1 MKKTLLLLGSL
12 TVFLTADLSV
22 NQIENMVNKIH
33 HKRVGINLDTLDSTK
48 DPFVQVQESNNT
60 TVIFVAPTKTASKE
74 AKLILHSIINNKA
87 FINDQWKSVGDSIF
101 GYTLK
106 HIGNRGVVLRNNTHI
121 KKLFLRKEREN
132 FITLEERE

>member
-12 TVFLTADLSV
+12 TVFLSADLSV
-22 NQIENMVNKIH
+22 EQIQSMVNKIH
-33 HKRVGINLDTLDSTK
+33 QKREGINLDTLASTK
-48 DPFVQVQESNNT
+48 EPFIRVQESNTT
-60 TVIFVAPTKTASKE
+60 TVFVIPTKTKTKE

-106 HIGNRGVVLRNNTHI
+106 HIGNRGVVLRNDNHI
-121 KKLFLRKEREN
+121 KKLFLRKKREN
-132 FITLEERE
+132 FITLEER

>member
-1 MKKTLLLLGSL
+1 MKKTLLLFGSL

-22 NQIENMVNKIH
+22 DQIENMVNKIH
-33 HKRVGINLDTLDSTK
+33 QKREGVKLDTLEKTK
-48 DPFVQVQESNNT
+48 EPFVRIQESNTT
-60 TVIFVAPTKTASKE
+60 TVFIIPTKTETKE

-87 FINDQWKSVGDSIF
+87 FINDQWKSVGDNIF

-106 HIGNRGVVLRNNTHI
+106 HIGSRGVVLRNDNHI

-132 FITLEERE
+132 FITLEER

>member
-12 TVFLTADLSV
+12 TVFLAADLSV
-22 NQIENMVNKIH
+22 DQIENMVNKIH
-33 HKRVGINLDTLDSTK
+33 QKREGVKLETLETTK
-48 DPFVQVQESNNT
+48 EPFVRLEEESDT
-60 TVIFVAPTKTASKE
+60 TVFIPTKEGKKE

-87 FINDQWKSVGDSIF
+87 YINDQWRSVGDTIF

-106 HIGNRGVVLRNNTHI
+106 HIGNQGVVLRNNNHI

-132 FITLEERE
+132 FITLEER

>member
-12 TVFLTADLSV
+12 TVFLAADLSV
-22 NQIENMVNKIH
+22 GQIENMVNKIH
-33 HKRVGINLDTLDSTK
+33 KKREGIKLDTLETTK
-48 DPFVQVQESNNT
+48 EPFVRVEESNNT
-60 TVIFVAPTKTASKE
+60 TTVFVIPTKTETKE

-106 HIGNRGVVLRNNTHI
+106 HIGSRGVVLRNDNHI

-132 FITLEERE
+132 FITLEER

>member
-12 TVFLTADLSV
+12 TVFLAADLSV
-22 NQIENMVNKIH
+22 DQIQNMVNKIH
-33 HKRVGINLDTLDSTK
+33 QKREGVKLDTLDTTK
-48 DPFVQVQESNNT
+48 EPFVRVEESNNT
-60 TVIFVAPTKTASKE
+60 TTVFAIPTKTETKE

-106 HIGNRGVVLRNNTHI
+106 HIGSRGVVLRNDNHI
-121 KKLFLRKEREN
+121 KKLFLRKKREN
-132 FITLEERE
+132 FIILEER